1 MSSSDPFPS
10 APTHPLPAYLLDEDP
25 GNEEDELLLAAQ
37 AGALSLLPRKGTSQ
51 IRAPNPVIFSV
62 VREITQE
69 DLPNIS
75 PPRGTASLPTI
86 DKLRSSHHQIA
97 QLIAAGRADYDVALI
112 TGYSAA
118 YITRM
123 KNNPTFQGLLAHYE
137 GVEQLQFA
145 DAMERLK
152 VLGLDAA
159 EELQERLATNG
170 EDFSVGELTELV
182 NLTIVR
188 PAVASVKAGG
198 AVAAASAAPRAFEIV
213 FRASSRSGGERGRS
227 SEIIEGEVNK

>member
-1 MSSSDPFPS
+1 MRGEHR
-10 APTHPLPAYLLDEDP
+10 A
-25 GNEEDELLLAAQ
+25 
-37 AGALSLLPRKGTSQ
+37 KG
-51 IRAPNPVIFSV
+51 
-62 VREITQE
+62 
-69 DLPNIS
+69 
-75 PPRGTASLPTI
+75 G
-86 DKLRSSHHQIA
+86 
-97 QLIAAGRADYDVALI
+97 
-112 TGYSAA
+112 
-118 YITRM
+118 
-123 KNNPTFQGLLAHYE
+123 
-137 GVEQLQFA
+137 
-145 DAMERLK
+145 
-152 VLGLDAA
+152 